1 MSQRTYTSIVEPV
14 KVTPSDSTVSVL
26 VTDTAVL
33 AANTARK
40 LLILKNN
47 SESNPVYVS
56 FDGDAADT
64 NDMKLA
70 AGEGIVLDVSVP
82 TGQIRAIATGDTA
95 ALFVSEG
102 V

>member
-1 MSQRTYTSIVEPV
+1 MSQRTYTSLVEPV
-14 KVTPSDSTVSVL
+14 RVSCTDTTVAVQVTSTV
-26 VTDTAVL
+26 VL

-47 SESNPVYVS
+47 SASNPVHVS

-64 NDMKLA
+64 DDMKLA

-82 TGQIRAIATGDTA
+82 TGQIRAIATGDVA
-95 ALFVSEG
+95 PLFVSEG